1 MLATLLSIKKETH
14 KQACKQFF
22 KNAKIS
28 HMVRKAESMFSE
40 FFSKPLSHKKWVT
53 VLPLPK
59 RCHVAKENKMIKNSL
74 HKTTLLNTYYLISFN
89 NKHYKQ
95 NIWKTQCW
103 NNNLTK
109 VPQLEWTLFTQWQT
123 WYHYLCTLIK
133 QERGSFERRVLNSKS
148 QTCGSLWLCFLFSCL

>member
-1 MLATLLSIKKETH
+1 MQNHLTRSERQKACFLS
-14 KQACKQFF
+14 
-22 KNAKIS
+22 S
-28 HMVRKAESMFSE
+28 FSR
-40 FFSKPLSHKKWVT
+40 PPSHKKWVT

-59 RCHVAKENKMIKNSL
+59 RYHVAKENKMIKNSL
-74 HKTTLLNTYYLISFN
+74 HKIILLNMYDLISFN

-103 NNNLTK
+103 NNNLIK
-109 VPQLEWTLFTQWQT
+109 VSQLERTLFTQWQT

-133 QERGSFERRVLNSKS
+133 QERESFERRVLNSKS